1 MTQLSSHFRDQGVS
15 RLLFYPKHRAL
26 PHVQIAES
34 RISAGACSQA
44 IRQNRRVAAMQIT
57 EWQIPPQERRRA
69 GKGWSQHK
77 VLEGLDVEQE
87 T

>member
-1 MTQLSSHFRDQGVS
+1 
-15 RLLFYPKHRAL
+15 
-26 PHVQIAES
+26 
-34 RISAGACSQA
+34 
-44 IRQNRRVAAMQIT
+44 MQIT